1 MFSLTKLLA
10 LGAIIAA
17 VIYGFRLYNRY
28 QETRAVIDE
37 TRARRDVKRE
47 AMDRAQKSAEKS
59 AHPDDTVDLVR
70 DEKTGAWVPRERTDK
85 RS

>member
-17 VIYGFRLYNRY
+17 VFYAFRIYNRF
-28 QETRAVIDE
+28 QDTRSEIDE

-47 AMDRAQKSAEKS
+47 AMERAQKAAEKS
-59 AHPDDTVDLVR
+59 AQPDDTVDLVR

>member
-17 VIYGFRLYNRY
+17 VIYGFRLY
-28 QETRAVIDE
+28 TRFQDTRSEIDE
-37 TRARRDVKRE
+37 TRARRDVKRA
-47 AMDRAQKSAEKS
+47 AMERAQKAGDKS
-59 AHPDDTVDLVR
+59 QPDDTVDLVR